1 MKKLK
6 FSFFKYPNA
15 DLYRFVIAIK
25 NEDGTYNQAINET
38 LRDFITMWP
47 EESDKDVFELYEQNV
62 RGEYV
67 PDNPDLPE
75 MSTNDVCLWL
85 CEPYAQKGMIAITNE
100 NTEYDSDN
108 MPFQQFTL
116 NQFKV
121 ALEAY
126 RQFETRV
133 KKEGIDALRDKVIEV
148 EFPDK

>member
-1 MKKLK
+1 M
-6 FSFFKYPNA
+6 SCYANSGEP
-15 DLYRFVIAIK
+15 LYSI
-25 NEDGTYNQAINET
+25 GST
-38 LRDFITMWP
+38 LCLFIQMWP
-47 EESDKDVFELYEQNV
+47 KESDQSIFDLYEQNM

-75 MSTNDVCLWL
+75 TSTNDVCLWL

-126 RQFETRV
+126 RQFEKRV
-133 KKEGIDALRDKVIEV
+133 KKEGVEALRDKVIEV
-148 EFPDK
+148 EFPDT